1 LKTCDKIFVDVG
13 LLKIENKWQE
23 IRTVVIEAIRLLT
36 TTHAVAG
43 GAHIHYGGKKLH

>member
-1 LKTCDKIFVDVG
+1 MG
-13 LLKIENKWQE
+13 LFKIENKWQE

-36 TTHAVAG
+36 TTHAVTG